1 MEEILL
7 RQAIPSGSVVR
18 VSPAAVGKGRYRDQN
33 GQLHPVML
41 SSSPR
46 LLVSSFLSFSPAPG
60 VCVVQYMYFG
70 VDIRSTR

>member
-1 MEEILL
+1 MEEILP

-18 VSPAAVGKGRYRDQN
+18 VSLAAVGKGRYRDQN
-33 GQLHPVML
+33 GQLRPVML

-46 LLVSSFLSFSPAPG
+46 LLVSSYLSFSPAPG
-60 VCVVQYMYFG
+60 VCMVQYMHFG

>member
-7 RQAIPSGSVVR
+7 KQVILSGSVVR
-18 VSPAAVGKGRYRDQN
+18 VSLAALGKGTYRDQN
-33 GQLHPVML
+33 GQVHPVML

-46 LLVSSFLSFSPAPG
+46 LPVSLFLSFSPALG
-60 VCVVQYMYFG
+60 VCMVQYMHFG